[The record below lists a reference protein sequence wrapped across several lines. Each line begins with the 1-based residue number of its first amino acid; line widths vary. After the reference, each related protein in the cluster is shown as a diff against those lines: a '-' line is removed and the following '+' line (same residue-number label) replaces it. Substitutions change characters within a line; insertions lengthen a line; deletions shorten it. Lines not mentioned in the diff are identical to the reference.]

1 MHRIRATNH
10 DKLYYLMSHWM
21 SLPSPVSKHVRQS
34 LHSPLPAS
42 LQLHVTCHQFFTWMQ
57 ASFLVKRPDL
67 LGCTQFLT
75 SITDSAITA
84 FALLADMSCLDP
96 CPDFSCGL

>member
-1 MHRIRATNH
+1 MHKIRASNH

-21 SLPSPVSKHVRQS
+21 LLPSPVFKHVRQS

-42 LQLHVTCHQFFTWMQ
+42 LLLHVTCHQFFTWMQ

-67 LGCTQFLT
+67 LGRTQFLT
-75 SITDSAITA
+75 SIPNSAITA
-84 FALLADMSCLDP
+84 SALLADMSCHDP
-96 CPDFSCGL
+96 RPGF